1 MGLFSRLY
9 QLRLEQD
16 ILKDHKTSL
25 PTSIVL
31 ILTESDLLD
40 ADFSRRLNEFIEWCR
55 EYSINILTIYISL
68 IDVDPDISD
77 KIYRELQ
84 MKITDTLKEVDAT
97 INLITI
103 DGLNHHLKT
112 AKGRNMHINVSLGYG
127 GKKELTEAFRD
138 IMSKIDS
145 GELTPGQIDGSV
157 IEQNLLIKYEPD
169 LVIRSGGKRLADF
182 LIWQSVYSEIYFT
195 DVSWMNFRKL
205 DLLRA
210 IRDFQKRQRRFGK

>member
-1 MGLFSRLY
+1 MGLFSGLY
-9 QLRLEQD
+9 QLRLEQS
-16 ILKDHKTSL
+16 ILKDDKTSL

-77 KIYRELQ
+77 RIYHKLQ
-84 MKITDTLKEVDAT
+84 MKITNTLNEVNAT

-103 DGLNHHLKT
+103 DGQDHHLKT
-112 AKGRNMHINVSLGYG
+112 AKGRNMHMNVSLGYG
-127 GKKELTEAFRD
+127 GKKELTEAFKD
-138 IMSKIDS
+138 IMSKIDA
-145 GELTPGQIDGSV
+145 GELTPDEIDGSV

>member
-9 QLRLEQD
+9 QLRLEQS
-16 ILKDHKTSL
+16 ILKDDKTLL

-40 ADFSRRLNEFIEWCR
+40 ADFSRRLIEFIEWCQ
-55 EYSINILTIYISL
+55 EYSINVLTIYISL

-77 KIYRELQ
+77 KIYNKLQ
-84 MKITDTLKEVDAT
+84 MKITETLKEVDAT

-103 DGLNHHLKT
+103 DGLDHHLKT
-112 AKGRNMHINVSLGYG
+112 AKSMDMHINVSLGYG
-127 GKKELTEAFRD
+127 GKKELTEAFKD

-145 GELTPGQIDGSV
+145 GELTPGEIDESV
-157 IEQNLLIKYEPD
+157 IEQNLLIKHEPD

-182 LIWQSVYSEIYFT
+182 LIWQSVYSEMYFT

>member
-9 QLRLEQD
+9 QLKLEHS
-16 ILKDHKTSL
+16 ILKDDKTSL
-25 PTSIVL
+25 PASIVL

-40 ADFSRRLNEFIEWCR
+40 ADFSRRLNEFIEWCKK
-55 EYSINILTIYISL
+55 YSINVLTIYISL

-77 KIYRELQ
+77 KIYNKLQ

-103 DGLNHHLKT
+103 DGLDHHLKT
-112 AKGRNMHINVSLGYG
+112 AKSMDMHINVSLGYG
-127 GKKELTEAFRD
+127 GKKELTEAFKD

-145 GELTPGQIDGSV
+145 GELTPGEIDESV
-157 IEQNLLIKYEPD
+157 IEQNLLIKHEPD

>member
-9 QLRLEQD
+9 QLRLEQS
-16 ILKDHKTSL
+16 ILKDDKTLL

-40 ADFSRRLNEFIEWCR
+40 GDFSRRLNEFIGWCQ
-55 EYSINILTIYISL
+55 EYCINVLTIYISL

-77 KIYRELQ
+77 KIYNKLQ

-103 DGLNHHLKT
+103 DGLDHHLKT
-112 AKGRNMHINVSLGYG
+112 AKSMDMHINVSLGYG
-127 GKKELTEAFRD
+127 GKKELTEAFKD

-145 GELTPGQIDGSV
+145 GELTPGEIDESV
-157 IEQNLLIKYEPD
+157 IEQNLLIKHEPD

-182 LIWQSVYSEIYFT
+182 LIWQSVYSEMYFT

>member
-1 MGLFSRLY
+1 MGLFSGLY
-9 QLRLEQD
+9 KLRLEHS
-16 ILKDHKTSL
+16 ILKDDKTLL

-31 ILTESDLLD
+31 IVTESDLLD
-40 ADFSRRLNEFIEWCR
+40 VDFSRRLNEFIEWCQ
-55 EYSINILTIYISL
+55 EYSINVLTIYISL

-77 KIYRELQ
+77 KIYNKLQ

-103 DGLNHHLKT
+103 DGLDHHLKT
-112 AKGRNMHINVSLGYG
+112 AKSMDMHINISLGYG
-127 GKKELTEAFRD
+127 GKKELTEAFKD

-145 GELTPGQIDGSV
+145 GELTPGEIDESV
-157 IEQNLLIKYEPD
+157 IEQNLLIKHEPD

>member
-1 MGLFSRLY
+1 MELFSGLY
-9 QLRLEQD
+9 QLKLEKG
-16 ILKDHKTSL
+16 ILKDDKTLL

-31 ILTESDLLD
+31 IFTESDLLD
-40 ADFSRRLNEFIEWCR
+40 AYFSRRLNEFIEWCQ
-55 EYSINILTIYISL
+55 EYSINVLTIYISL
-68 IDVDPDISD
+68 IDVDPDIYE
-77 KIYRELQ
+77 KIYNKLH

-112 AKGRNMHINVSLGYG
+112 AKSIDMHINLSLGYG
-127 GKKELTEAFRD
+127 GKKELTEAFKD
-138 IMSKIDS
+138 IMSKIYS
-145 GELTPGQIDGSV
+145 GELTPEEIDESV
-157 IEQNLLIKYEPD
+157 IEQNLLIKHEPD

>member
-9 QLRLEQD
+9 QLILEHS
-16 ILKDHKTSL
+16 ILKDDKTLL
-25 PTSIVL
+25 PASIVL

-40 ADFSRRLNEFIEWCR
+40 SDFSRRLNEFIEWCQ
-55 EYSINILTIYISL
+55 EYSINVLTIYISL

-77 KIYRELQ
+77 KIYNKLQ

-103 DGLNHHLKT
+103 DGLDHHLKT
-112 AKGRNMHINVSLGYG
+112 AKGRDMHINVSLGYG
-127 GKKELTEAFRD
+127 GKKELTEAFKD

-145 GELTPGQIDGSV
+145 GELTPGQIDESV
-157 IEQNLLIKYEPD
+157 IEQNLLIKHEPD

-182 LIWQSVYSEIYFT
+182 LIWQSVYSEMYFT
-195 DVSWMNFRKL
+195 DVSWINFRKL

>member
-9 QLRLEQD
+9 QLRLEQS
-16 ILKDHKTSL
+16 ILKDDKTLL

-40 ADFSRRLNEFIEWCR
+40 ADFSRRLIEFIEWCQ
-55 EYSINILTIYISL
+55 EYSINVLTIYISL

-77 KIYRELQ
+77 KIYNKLQ
-84 MKITDTLKEVDAT
+84 MKITETLKEVDAT

-103 DGLNHHLKT
+103 DGLDHHLKT
-112 AKGRNMHINVSLGYG
+112 AKSMDMHINVSLGYG
-127 GKKELTEAFRD
+127 GKKELTEAFKD

-145 GELTPGQIDGSV
+145 GELTPGEIDESV
-157 IEQNLLIKYEPD
+157 IEQNLLIKHEPD

>member
-77 KIYRELQ
+77 KIYNELQ

>member
-9 QLRLEQD
+9 QLRLEQS
-16 ILKDHKTSL
+16 ILKDDKTLL

-40 ADFSRRLNEFIEWCR
+40 ADFSRRLNEFIEWCQ
-55 EYSINILTIYISL
+55 EYSINVLTIYISL

-77 KIYRELQ
+77 KIYNRLQ
-84 MKITDTLKEVDAT
+84 KKVTDTLKEVDAT

-103 DGLNHHLKT
+103 DGLDHHLKT
-112 AKGRNMHINVSLGYG
+112 AKRMDMHINLSLGYG
-127 GKKELTEAFRD
+127 GKKELTEAFKD

-145 GELTPGQIDGSV
+145 GELTPGEIDESV
-157 IEQNLLIKYEPD
+157 IEQNLLIKHEPD

>member
-9 QLRLEQD
+9 QLRLEQS
-16 ILKDHKTSL
+16 ILKDDKTLL

-40 ADFSRRLNEFIEWCR
+40 ADFSRRLIEFIEWCQ
-55 EYSINILTIYISL
+55 EYSINVLTIYISL

-77 KIYRELQ
+77 KIYNKLQ
-84 MKITDTLKEVDAT
+84 MKITDTLKKVDAT

-103 DGLNHHLKT
+103 DGLDHHLKT
-112 AKGRNMHINVSLGYG
+112 AKSMDMHINVSLGYG
-127 GKKELTEAFRD
+127 GKKELTEAFKD

-145 GELTPGQIDGSV
+145 GELTPGEIDESV
-157 IEQNLLIKYEPD
+157 IEQNLLIKHEPD

-182 LIWQSVYSEIYFT
+182 LIWQSVYSEMYFT

>member
-9 QLRLEQD
+9 QLRLEQS
-16 ILKDHKTSL
+16 ILKDDKTLL

-40 ADFSRRLNEFIEWCR
+40 ADFSRRLIEFIEWCQ
-55 EYSINILTIYISL
+55 EYSINVLTIYISL

-77 KIYRELQ
+77 KIYNKLQ

-103 DGLNHHLKT
+103 DGLDHHLKT
-112 AKGRNMHINVSLGYG
+112 AKSMDMHINVSLGYG
-127 GKKELTEAFRD
+127 GKKELTEAFKD

-145 GELTPGQIDGSV
+145 GELIPGEIDESV
-157 IEQNLLIKYEPD
+157 IEQNLLIKHEPD

-182 LIWQSVYSEIYFT
+182 LIWQSVYSEMYFT

>member
-1 MGLFSRLY
+1 MEIFSRMY
-9 QLRLEQD
+9 QQKLERS
-16 ILKDHKTSL
+16 ILKDDEGSL
-25 PTSIVL
+25 LTSIVL

-40 ADFSRRLNEFIEWCR
+40 RDSSRRLIEFVGWCK
-55 EYSINILTIYISL
+55 EYRINILTIYVSL
-68 IDVDPDISD
+68 IDVDPDISGR
-77 KIYRELQ
+77 IYNELQ
-84 MKITDTLKEVDAT
+84 LKITDILKGVDAE

-103 DGLNHHLKT
+103 GGGEQLLKT
-112 AKGRNMHINVSLGYG
+112 SDSTSMQINLSLGYG
-127 GKKELTEAFRD
+127 GKKELTRAFKD
-138 IMSKIDS
+138 IMTQIDT
-145 GELTPGQIDGSV
+145 GELTPEEIDESV
-157 IEQNLLIKYEPD
+157 IEENLLIRYEPD

>member
-9 QLRLEQD
+9 QLRLEHS
-16 ILKDHKTSL
+16 ILKDDKTSL

-40 ADFSRRLNEFIEWCR
+40 ADFSRRLNEFIEWSQ
-55 EYSINILTIYISL
+55 EYSINVLTIYISL
-68 IDVDPDISD
+68 IDVDPAISD
-77 KIYRELQ
+77 RIYHKLR
-84 MKITDTLKEVDAT
+84 MKITDTLKEVNAT

-103 DGLNHHLKT
+103 DGLDHQLKT
-112 AKGRNMHINVSLGYG
+112 EKSRNMDINVSLGYG
-127 GKKELTEAFRD
+127 GKKELTEAFKD
-138 IMSKIDS
+138 IMSKIDA
-145 GELTPGQIDGSV
+145 GELTPDEIDGSV

>member
-1 MGLFSRLY
+1 
-9 QLRLEQD
+9 
-16 ILKDHKTSL
+16 
-25 PTSIVL
+25 
-31 ILTESDLLD
+31 
-40 ADFSRRLNEFIEWCR
+40 
-55 EYSINILTIYISL
+55 
-68 IDVDPDISD
+68 
-77 KIYRELQ
+77 

-112 AKGRNMHINVSLGYG
+112 AKSIDMHINLSLGYG
-127 GKKELTEAFRD
+127 GKKELTEAFKD
-138 IMSKIDS
+138 IMSKIYS
-145 GELTPGQIDGSV
+145 GELTPEEIDESV
-157 IEQNLLIKYEPD
+157 IEQNLLIKHEPD

>member
-9 QLRLEQD
+9 QLRLEQS
-16 ILKDHKTSL
+16 ILKDDKTLL

-40 ADFSRRLNEFIEWCR
+40 ADFSRRLIEFIEWCQ
-55 EYSINILTIYISL
+55 EYSINVLTIYISL

-77 KIYRELQ
+77 KIYNKLQ
-84 MKITDTLKEVDAT
+84 MKITETLKEVDAT

-103 DGLNHHLKT
+103 DGLDHHLKT
-112 AKGRNMHINVSLGYG
+112 AKSMDMHINVSLGYG
-127 GKKELTEAFRD
+127 GKKELTEAFKD

-145 GELTPGQIDGSV
+145 GELTPGEIDESV
-157 IEQNLLIKYEPD
+157 IEQNLLIKHEPD

-182 LIWQSVYSEIYFT
+182 LIWQSVYSEMYFT

-210 IRDFQKRQRRFGK
+210 MRDFQKRQRRFGK